1 MTEFLATNPLT
12 VSAAESPRFPFLNSR
27 QTPSP
32 RTQLTPNS
40 RVPFSSKPSKTSCN
54 NKSVF
59 WALSS
64 RSNEDPS
71 RGYGFYNE
79 LEFEEVKE
87 KTFGLEGNPVGENS
101 PTESGS
107 VPFDGVEGGDDKGE
121 GDLIRVQGD
130 VDGDGNDLKKDGDQ
144 GENEKFGDKRVR
156 RGKQVIRRS
165 NLLAKQVISIRS
177 ALSMGFVSQLWVDT
191 TSWMVLFVEVRPNL
205 LSGDSEKFL
214 LEDISQVGDVVLV
227 QDESVM
233 DNEFKMIGLETLVGY
248 KVVTP
253 SQRNIGKVR
262 GYTFCINSG
271 AVEELELDSFGLSI
285 IPSSLE
291 IRNLCSGGGNTG
303 AILLNDDHSR
313 HVRWRPYY
321 RVSTYSLLVED
332 VLEVV
337 SDAVVVHEAAAL
349 RIQRLSKGFLGN
361 HNVRTSLDYD
371 SEQSETYGQISR
383 RRKSVGRKKPN
394 QKEWDDED
402 NWDLP
407 MDYL

>member
-1 MTEFLATNPLT
+1 MAEFLAINPLT
-12 VSAAESPRFPFLNSR
+12 LSAAESPRFPFLNSL

-32 RTQLTPNS
+32 RTQLNPNS
-40 RVPFSSKPSKTSCN
+40 RVSFSSKPSKTSCN
-54 NKSVF
+54 NNSVF

-64 RSNEDPS
+64 RSNEGPS
-71 RGYGFYNE
+71 RDYGFYNE

-107 VPFDGVEGGDDKGE
+107 VPFDGGEGGDDKGE

-130 VDGDGNDLKKDGDQ
+130 ADGDGNDLKKDDDQ

-285 IPSSLE
+285 IPSSL
-291 IRNLCSGGGNTG
+291 
-303 AILLNDDHSR
+303 
-313 HVRWRPYY
+313 
-321 RVSTYSLLVED
+321 VSTYSLLVED

-371 SEQSETYGQISR
+371 SEQSETYGPISR

>member
-1 MTEFLATNPLT
+1 MAEFLAINPLT
-12 VSAAESPRFPFLNSR
+12 LSAAESPRFPFLNSR

-32 RTQLTPNS
+32 RTQLNPNS
-40 RVPFSSKPSKTSCN
+40 RVSFSSKPSKTSCN
-54 NKSVF
+54 NNSVF
-59 WALSS
+59 WVLCS
-64 RSNEDPS
+64 RSNEGPS
-71 RGYGFYNE
+71 RDYGFYNE

-107 VPFDGVEGGDDKGE
+107 VPFDGGEGGDDKGE
-121 GDLIRVQGD
+121 GDLIWVQGD
-130 VDGDGNDLKKDGDQ
+130 ADGDGNDLKKDDDQ
-144 GENEKFGDKRVR
+144 GENEIFGDKRVR

-177 ALSMGFVSQLWVDT
+177 ALSMGFVLQLWVDT

-285 IPSSLE
+285 IPSSL
-291 IRNLCSGGGNTG
+291 G
-303 AILLNDDHSR
+303 
-313 HVRWRPYY
+313 
-321 RVSTYSLLVED
+321 
-332 VLEVV
+332 
-337 SDAVVVHEAAAL
+337 
-349 RIQRLSKGFLGN
+349 
-361 HNVRTSLDYD
+361 
-371 SEQSETYGQISR
+371 
-383 RRKSVGRKKPN
+383 
-394 QKEWDDED
+394 
-402 NWDLP
+402 
-407 MDYL
+407 

>member
-101 PTESGS
+101 PTQSGS

-130 VDGDGNDLKKDGDQ
+130 VDGDGNDLKKDDDQ

-156 RGKQVIRRS
+156 RAKQVIRRS

-285 IPSSLE
+285 IPSSL
-291 IRNLCSGGGNTG
+291 
-303 AILLNDDHSR
+303 
-313 HVRWRPYY
+313 
-321 RVSTYSLLVED
+321 VSTYSLLVED